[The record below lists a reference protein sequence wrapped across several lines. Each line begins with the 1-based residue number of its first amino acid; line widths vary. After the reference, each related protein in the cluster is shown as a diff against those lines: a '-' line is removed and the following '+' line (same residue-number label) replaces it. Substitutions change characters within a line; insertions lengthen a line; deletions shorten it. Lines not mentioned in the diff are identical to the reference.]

1 MRTELVLG
9 GVTVAALVLYVLFGG
24 ADFGGGVWDLLAR
37 GPRKKEQRALIE
49 KAIGPIWE
57 ANHVWL
63 ILVIVLLFAIFPKA
77 FAALTT
83 ALHVP
88 MTLFLLGVVFRGS
101 AFTFRAYDSRGDRQ
115 QKRWGRIFSLAS
127 LLSPLLLGTMVGTIA
142 SGRIRVEY
150 MPGPAGGADVLTVTS
165 GFFTPWLSPFPFAVG
180 LYAVALFA
188 FLAAVYLANE
198 AEEPGLVDDFRK
210 RALAAGAAVG
220 VLAAICFALSRQH
233 APVITGGLTD
243 RPFTWP
249 LHAIT
254 AVAATAALYA
264 LWRRRFAL
272 ARLAA
277 AVQAAMIVLG
287 WTASQYP
294 YLVVPDI
301 ALDAAGGN
309 ERTRRLVLV
318 ALGVGSVLLFPSLF
332 VLYRIFKARGGPSP
346 FRPGGEATGPP
357 PPRE

>member
-1 MRTELVLG
+1 MRTDLVLG
-9 GVTVAALVLYVLFGG
+9 GVMVAALVLYVLFGG
-24 ADFGGGVWDLLAR
+24 ADFGGGVWDLLAS
-37 GPRKKEQRALIE
+37 GPRKRQQRALVE

-63 ILVIVLLFAIFPKA
+63 ILVVVLLFAAFPRA

-115 QKRWGRIFSLAS
+115 QKRWGVVFSLAS
-127 LLSPLLLGTMVGTIA
+127 LVSPLLLGMMVGAIA
-142 SGRIRVEY
+142 SGRIRVDTS
-150 MPGPAGGADVLTVTS
+150 PTLAAPIITS
-165 GFFTPWLSPFPFAVG
+165 GFFTPWLSVFPFAVG
-180 LYAVALFA
+180 LYALALFA
-188 FLAAVYLANE
+188 FLAAAYLANE
-198 AEEPGLVDDFRK
+198 ATDPALKDDFRT
-210 RALAAGAAVG
+210 RALLAGAAVG
-220 VLAAICFALSRQH
+220 ALAALCFVLSLRH
-233 APVITGGLTD
+233 APVIALGLTD
-243 RPFTWP
+243 HPFTWP

-254 AVAATAALYA
+254 AVAATTALHS

-277 AVQAAMIVLG
+277 AVQGAMIVLG

-301 ALDAAGGN
+301 AIDGAGGN
-309 ERTRRLVLV
+309 ERTRTFILI
-318 ALGVGSVLLFPSLF
+318 ALAAGSALLFPSLYLLF
-332 VLYRIFKARGGPSP
+332 RIFKGKSA
-346 FRPGGEATGPP
+346 FEVIDERPADEKDLS
-357 PPRE
+357 